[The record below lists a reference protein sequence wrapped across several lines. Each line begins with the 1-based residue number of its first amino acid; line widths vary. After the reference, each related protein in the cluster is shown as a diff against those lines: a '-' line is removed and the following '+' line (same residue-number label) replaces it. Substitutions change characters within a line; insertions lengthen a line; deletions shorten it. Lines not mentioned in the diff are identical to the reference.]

1 MTRSELAKV
10 AARYGVSKDVA
21 RLSVHETVSDSP
33 VVAPKR
39 KRRSPTA
46 LDQNAP
52 PKPRGQV
59 RVVVRLI
66 AVGGRP
72 RDDDNATGGYKGLRD
87 IIAASLGIDDGNP
100 RIQFKVHH
108 CRD

>member
-1 MTRSELAKV
+1 MTAAQLKAKFPR
-10 AARYGVSKDVA
+10 AS
-21 RLSVHETVSDSP
+21 LSFIRRNETVSDSP

-39 KRRSPTA
+39 KHRAPPA

-52 PKPRGQV
+52 PKPGGQV